1 MPRLPAHRGEYRRWH
16 GRRIIEERP
25 HEAHRG
31 ELQSESETVDIAALL
46 DDLRVIAV
54 IEVEVPGQLFGLTGR
69 PGTGRSCRAA
79 PGSGSSRASRPPDV
93 AELHKRWFAHGGATS
108 AGNPTFTGCKTVL
121 HYQARMQYLYA
132 IMAPQTGRSTT
143 VAGGSLMVKPVPDL
157 EAVVEAA
164 ARPTSRRPTRAD
176 CPDVAA
182 GRHRADH
189 DSRGSGDPDA
199 AEDAGGR
206 TADDCTSPRLR
217 GPQCRVRAA
226 PQAGDCEVKTG
237 PRGLLTHRCTGVY
250 MYLRGPAS
258 VSSTVAGAT
267 AEA

>member
-1 MPRLPAHRGEYRRWH
+1 MVCAR
-16 GRRIIEERP
+16 
-25 HEAHRG
+25 
-31 ELQSESETVDIAALL
+31 
-46 DDLRVIAV
+46 
-54 IEVEVPGQLFGLTGR
+54 
-69 PGTGRSCRAA
+69 
-79 PGSGSSRASRPPDV
+79 
-93 AELHKRWFAHGGATS
+93 GATS

-237 PRGLLTHRCTGVY
+237 PGGYSRIDVQVYTCTYGGPHPSRLR
-250 MYLRGPAS
+250 LRGDGRG
-258 VSSTVAGAT
+258 VAGDHRGSGRRGDLRLERAGT
-267 AEA
+267 SRRGRAWRPGPAGGRLTSGRPDLRRCG